1 MILSII
7 LTGVVLVGIFILLLT
22 VGVVSTEDFIVL
34 SMEGMPMA
42 GFMLH
47 FTLPTEI
54 ILFGID
60 TTIDFGETTTS
71 TEDPMRKTIEESDL
85 MLDRL
90 G

>member
-60 TTIDFGETTTS
+60 TTDFGETTTS